1 MQLKERFAELGRS
14 RYVFPLVSLLLLAPC
29 YWQPRLQ
36 AGDLSSHIYNAWLA
50 QLIESGR
57 TQGLTL
63 VNQTT
68 NILFDL
74 ILGSLFRLVGA
85 EAAQRIGVSLAV
97 LIFTWGAFAFVRAV
111 SGRRPWHLLP
121 CIAMLAYGW
130 VFHMGFFN
138 FYLSLGLCFWAM
150 AVIWEMKPRR
160 VALAL
165 PIFLLAYLAH
175 ALPVLWTAGLLMYVV
190 IARRVAPLH
199 RILLTSMFVT
209 VLITA
214 QAIIGRVMFVRWSPI
229 QIGLATGLDQV
240 WVFDSK
246 YYLVLMGL
254 LAVWALMFLGL
265 LRLSGPRA
273 VIGSIPFQLC
283 VLSAAVVLILPNT
296 VLIPGFLNALSY
308 IAERMSLGVA
318 ICVCAMLGT
327 VRPRTLERWALVA
340 VSVLFFAFVYVDE
353 RALNAFEDRMED
365 VVSQLPPG
373 QRVVSS
379 IRDSRIRINAVNHM
393 IDRVCMERCFSYGN
407 YEASTG
413 QFRIRAE
420 LGNPYVA
427 SNYLES
433 WEMQTGLY
441 VVKRRDLPI
450 YKVDVDRDGRL
461 FMKELKAGART
472 GNTSSKIVETLFPI
486 S

>member
-1 MQLKERFAELGRS
+1 
-14 RYVFPLVSLLLLAPC
+14 
-29 YWQPRLQ
+29 
-36 AGDLSSHIYNAWLA
+36 
-50 QLIESGR
+50 
-57 TQGLTL
+57 
-63 VNQTT
+63 
-68 NILFDL
+68 
-74 ILGSLFRLVGA
+74 
-85 EAAQRIGVSLAV
+85 
-97 LIFTWGAFAFVRAV
+97 
-111 SGRRPWHLLP
+111 
-121 CIAMLAYGW
+121 MLAYGW

-165 PIFLLAYLAH
+165 PVFLLAYLAH